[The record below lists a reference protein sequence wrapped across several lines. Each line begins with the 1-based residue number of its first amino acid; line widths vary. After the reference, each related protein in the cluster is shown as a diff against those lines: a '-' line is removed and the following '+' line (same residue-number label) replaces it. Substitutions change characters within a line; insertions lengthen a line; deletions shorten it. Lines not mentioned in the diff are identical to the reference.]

1 MTNDEKC
8 EQVRVFPDGAAECHA
23 CGAMAPSLKELE
35 CRLPPRHDAPIEQR
49 VVE

>member
-1 MTNDEKC
+1 MEHDEKC
-8 EQVRVFPDGAAECHA
+8 PGVRVFPDGTVECSQ
-23 CGAMAPSLKELE
+23 CGALAPSLKELE